1 MRTRLHRLAAT
12 LPLAVA
18 AFALATVPAH
28 GADPFPFGAPLKV
41 GPSVLPRLDAVEGK
55 PGCYRAGARFRLSGR
70 NLGGAAGKA
79 VAADFAA
86 PGSSPGAGHV
96 HLTVEAWRPTWIA
109 VRVKAP
115 APKGAGAAW
124 IGIEDAR
131 SGHGRW
137 IAGPLKV
144 AVCNPVAA
152 NPVTTLTTKVPAGGG
167 AKGGWAG
174 PGDLIAQPE
183 PGQGEWGGEGQEGG
197 GWYGDDGEEGAWDGD
212 DGGAAGQAG
221 SLGGGL
227 LAKALPEP
235 PPPPPAGRRDEGDV
249 EPGEVLVASADV
261 READALAR
269 ELAQEG
275 FRLRRRQVLKGLGMV
290 LTTFR
295 VPEGMRARE
304 AVEAL
309 RRRYPDLWIDAN
321 HRYGPM
327 SLDEAAA
334 PVRYARAL
342 VGWHG
347 GAGCGRGVV
356 LGLADGPVDTD
367 HPALAGRDVAVVS
380 LLGPGTGAAPPS
392 HGTALAG
399 LLAGAPESGFDGLLP
414 AASLRVAVV
423 LRARERGRRV
433 DTTAE
438 LVVRAV
444 DAFVG
449 AGAHAAVL
457 SLGGPPNRL
466 LELAVRL
473 AEERG
478 LALAAAA
485 GNGGREQAVYPAA
498 YPQVL
503 GVTAVDADRRLYR
516 KANRGAHVA
525 IAAPGV
531 DLWVAAPGRS
541 GRYATGTSYAVPFA
555 AAALALEVAR
565 GAGPAQARARL
576 LDAARDLGPPGP
588 DLRFG
593 HGLLRHPGC
602 GRAG

>member
-1 MRTRLHRLAAT
+1 MRTRLHCLAGTLLLTAALAAG
-12 LPLAVA
+12 
-18 AFALATVPAH
+18 PAQ
-28 GADPFPFGAPLKV
+28 ARDPFGLDVPLKV

-55 PGCYRAGARFRLSGR
+55 PGCYREGALFKLRGR
-70 NLGGAAGKA
+70 SLGSATGLA
-79 VAADFAA
+79 VAADFA
-86 PGSSPGAGHV
+86 PPTSSPGAGHV
-96 HLTVEAWRPTWIA
+96 HLAVETWRPTWIA

-115 APKGAGAAW
+115 APKGASAAW

-152 NPVTTLTTKVPAGGG
+152 NPVTTLGTKVPAAGG

-197 GWYGDDGEEGAWDGD
+197 GWYGDDGEEGGWESGD
-212 DGGAAGQAG
+212 EGTAGQAG

-235 PPPPPAGRRDEGDV
+235 PPPPAAASGDEGDV

-261 READALAR
+261 REANALAQD
-269 ELAQEG
+269 LAQEG
-275 FRLRRRQVLKGLGMV
+275 FRLRRRQVLKALGMV

-295 VPEGMRARE
+295 VPEGMRVRE

-327 SLDEAAA
+327 SLDESAA
-334 PVRYARAL
+334 PLRYARAL

-347 GAGCGRGVV
+347 GAGCGRGLV
-356 LGLADGPVDTD
+356 LGLADGPVDAD
-367 HPALAGRDVAVVS
+367 HPALAGRDVAIVS
-380 LLGPGTGAAPPS
+380 LLGPGTGPAPPS

-399 LLAGAPESGFDGLLP
+399 LLVGTPETGFDGLLP

-423 LRARERGRRV
+423 LRARDGGRKV

-438 LVVRAV
+438 LIVRAV
-444 DAFVG
+444 DTFVG

-485 GNGGREQAVYPAA
+485 GNGGQERPVYPAG

-503 GVTAVDADRRLYR
+503 GVTAVDADRRPFR

-531 DLWVAAPGRS
+531 DLWVAAPGAS
-541 GRYATGTSYAVPFA
+541 GRYATGTSYAVPFV
-555 AAALALEVAR
+555 AAALALERAR

-576 LDAARDLGPPGP
+576 LEAARDLGPPGP
-588 DLRFG
+588 DPRFG

>member
-1 MRTRLHRLAAT
+1 MSMRLHRLGGGLLLAA
-12 LPLAVA
+12 
-18 AFALATVPAH
+18 ALAAGPAQ
-28 GADPFPFGAPLKV
+28 ARDPFGLDVPLKV

-55 PGCYRAGARFRLSGR
+55 PGGYREGALFKLRGR
-70 NLGGAAGKA
+70 NLGGAAGRA
-79 VAADFAA
+79 VAADFA
-86 PGSSPGAGHV
+86 PPRSSPGSGHV
-96 HLTVEAWRPTWIA
+96 HLAVEAWRPTWIA
-109 VRVKAP
+109 VRVTSP

-152 NPVTTLTTKVPAGGG
+152 NPVTTLGTKVPAAGG

-174 PGDLIAQPE
+174 PGDLTAQPE
-183 PGQGEWGGEGQEGG
+183 PGQGEWGGEGQEGA
-197 GWYGDDGEEGAWDGD
+197 WEDGDEGAV
-212 DGGAAGQAG
+212 GQAG
-221 SLGGGL
+221 SLSGGL
-227 LAKALPEP
+227 LARALPEP
-235 PPPPPAGRRDEGDV
+235 PPPPADRDDEGEV

-261 READALAR
+261 REASALAR

-275 FRLRRRQVLKGLGMV
+275 FRLRRRQVLMALGMV

-295 VPEGMRARE
+295 VPEGMRVRE
-304 AVEAL
+304 AVDAL
-309 RRRYPDLWIDAN
+309 RQRYPDLWIDAN

-327 SLDEAAA
+327 SLDEATA

-347 GAGCGRGVV
+347 GGGCGRGLV
-356 LGLADGPVDTD
+356 LGLADGPVETG
-367 HPALAGRDVAVVS
+367 HPALAGRDVAVLS
-380 LLGPGTGAAPPS
+380 FLGPAAAPAPSS

-399 LLAGAPESGFDGLLP
+399 LLVGAPESGFDGLLP
-414 AASLRVAVV
+414 GAALQVAVV
-423 LRARERGRRV
+423 LRSREEGRRV

-438 LVVRAV
+438 LIVRAV

-449 AGAHAAVL
+449 AGAQAAVL

-485 GNGGREQAVYPAA
+485 GNGGRERAVYPAA

-503 GVTAVDADRRLYR
+503 GVTAVDADRRPFR

-555 AAALALEVAR
+555 AAALALEIAR
-565 GAGPAQARARL
+565 GAGPAEARARL
-576 LDAARDLGPPGP
+576 LDAARDLGPLGP
-588 DLRFG
+588 DPRFG